1 MKKIAIII
9 VIVLMSTVVKAQNHG
24 RLSINVVVPQL
35 PTVPEGARAILET
48 KLQQVA
54 TQYGFIS
61 NGLNNR
67 FVMTTKVNITSKEV
81 TPTTPVRILHKMDVT
96 LFIGDVIE
104 NKIYESVMFNVV
116 GLGQSETQSMI
127 KAFDQIKPANP
138 KLKEFVE
145 NAERKIVEYYTNNC
159 QFILAE
165 ANSLAQQS
173 KYDAA
178 IAKLMVV
185 PEVCKECYGQCLDMI
200 VEVYQSK
207 IDNDG
212 ALFVQQAR
220 NKWIAARD
228 YAAAIEALSILSEVN
243 PKSKAN
249 SDANM
254 LVEEINSH
262 LRELEATA
270 EELHKKE
277 WDFAIKQYNERVNTQ
292 RKLIDAARDVGVA
305 FGKNQPESIT
315 RNIIQLW

>member
-35 PTVPEGARAILET
+35 PTVPEEARAILET

-67 FVMTTKVNITSKEV
+67 FVMTPKVNITSKEV

-104 NKIYESVMFNVV
+104 NKIYESAMFNVV

-178 IAKLMVV
+178 IAKLMLV

>member
-35 PTVPEGARAILET
+35 PTVPEEARAILET

-104 NKIYESVMFNVV
+104 NKIYESAMFNVV

-178 IAKLMVV
+178 IAKLMLV

>member
-35 PTVPEGARAILET
+35 PTVPEEARAILET

-159 QFILAE
+159 QYILAE

>member
-35 PTVPEGARAILET
+35 PTVPEEARAILET

-104 NKIYESVMFNVV
+104 NKIYESVMFNVF

-159 QFILAE
+159 QYILAE

>member
-1 MKKIAIII
+1 MKKVAIII
-9 VIVLMSTVVKAQNHG
+9 LIVLVSTVVKAQNHG

-35 PTVPEGARAILET
+35 PTVPEEARAILET

-159 QFILAE
+159 QYILAE

-212 ALFVQQAR
+212 AFFVQQAR

>member
-35 PTVPEGARAILET
+35 PTVPEEARAILET

-159 QFILAE
+159 QYILAE
-165 ANSLAQQS
+165 AYSLAQQS
-173 KYDAA
+173 KYDSA